1 MMNKRLYLIIMVLLT
16 GLGVQA
22 QQIVYSE
29 AEKDDSHRINFEVI
43 GKMGN
48 NFLIYKSNRSRHWV
62 SVLDNEM
69 LPVAKK
75 NFDFLP
81 NGDRVI
87 NVDIVPY
94 PSFFYV
100 IYQYQRKGI
109 VYCEAARLNEVGDK
123 IGDVMLL
130 DTTRIGYNADNKIY
144 TTVTSE
150 DKSKI
155 LLYKI
160 NSKDKK
166 LFRLTTRLLDDNL
179 QTLQLSRLTVPME
192 ERDYYLGEF
201 TVDNDGDLFF
211 ARFNRLSNESISK
224 VDLIQKPAME
234 ETLIERQVNIEGIYL
249 DDIKAKADNV
259 NKRLVLVSF
268 YNKTKRGNIEG
279 YYLYVWDKKSGQVI
293 REKALAFSEALR
305 KEAKGNTSIKAAFD
319 DNFIKNIIL
328 KGDGGF
334 IIASEAAYTSSRGG
348 GAWNRW
354 NYWGSP
360 FMRPFDYYY
369 YSPYYYNSYWGG
381 MNRWGNNN
389 DNVRYQA
396 DNITISSFDS
406 QGNNEWN
413 NVITKEQFNDQ
424 SDNLL
429 SYQLFITGGQLHF
442 LFNTLETKAQLL
454 SDFTVS
460 PEGEMKRN
468 PTLKNLDR
476 GREFMPRYGKQV
488 GRNQMIIPCLYRN
501 YICFAKVDFN

>member
-1 MMNKRLYLIIMVLLT
+1 MNKRLYLLLIIMLA
-16 GLGVQA
+16 GFGVRA

-29 AEKDDSHRINFEVI
+29 AEKDDSHRINFEVV
-43 GKMGN
+43 GKLGN
-48 NFLIYKSNRSRHWV
+48 NFIIYKSNRSRHWV
-62 SVLDNEM
+62 SVLNNDM
-69 LPVAKK
+69 QPVARK

-87 NVDIVPY
+87 NVDIIPY
-94 PSFFYV
+94 ASFFYV

-109 VYCEAARLNEVGDK
+109 VYCEAARLNETGDK

-130 DTTRIGYNADNKIY
+130 DTTRIGYTSDNKIY
-144 TTVTSE
+144 TTLYSE

-155 LLYKI
+155 VLYKI
-160 NSKDKK
+160 NSKNKK
-166 LFRLTTRLLDDNL
+166 MFQLTTRLLDDNL
-179 QTLQLSRLTVPME
+179 QTIKLSRLGVPME

-224 VDLIQKPAME
+224 VDFIQKPAMADE
-234 ETLIERQVNIEGIYL
+234 LVERPVNIEGIYL
-249 DDIKAKADNV
+249 DDIKNKADNI
-259 NKRLVLVSF
+259 NKRMVMVSF

-279 YYLYVWDKKSGQVI
+279 YYLYVWDKKTNTVI
-293 REKALAFSEALR
+293 REKALAFSENLR
-305 KEAKGNTSIKAAFD
+305 KEAKGNTSSKAAFD

-334 IIASEAAYTSSRGG
+334 IIASESAYTSSRGG
-348 GAWNRW
+348 GWNRW

-369 YSPYYYNSYWGG
+369 YSPFYSNAYWGL
-381 MNRWGNNN
+381 NRWGNNG

-429 SYQLFITGGQLHF
+429 SYQLFNTGGQLHF
-442 LFNTLETKAQLL
+442 LFNTLESKAQLL

-488 GRNQMIIPCLYRN
+488 ARNQMIIPCLYRN
-501 YICFAKVDFN
+501 YICFAKVDYN